1 MRKFKFITSEEIY
14 ANAMLGAMKQK
25 QEIIQ
30 AKELEIQK
38 LHNEYRKI
46 IGAML
51 IGFGICILF

>member
-1 MRKFKFITSEEIY
+1 MFITSEQIY

-25 QEIIQ
+25 QEAIK